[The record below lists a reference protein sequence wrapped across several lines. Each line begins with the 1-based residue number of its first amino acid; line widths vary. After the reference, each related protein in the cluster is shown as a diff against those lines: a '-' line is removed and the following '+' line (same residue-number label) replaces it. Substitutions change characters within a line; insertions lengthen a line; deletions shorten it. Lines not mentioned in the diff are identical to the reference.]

1 MLLFQQSCPG
11 FQFFADFQTQLNAAL
26 REEGAG
32 FLGLKEGRAGALTVS
47 VPEWILKLN
56 PLSVQVFE
64 IRTTDD
70 LTEAWL
76 KEKLSFFR

>member
-1 MLLFQQSCPG
+1 MGDSTPG
-11 FQFFADFQTQLNAAL
+11 GPPRGVRTPGL

-32 FLGLKEGRAGALTVS
+32 FLGLREGWAGALTVS
-47 VPEWILKLN
+47 VPEWIIKLN
-56 PLSVQVFE
+56 PLSAQVFE

>member
-1 MLLFQQSCPG
+1 MEGGGLHPG
-11 FQFFADFQTQLNAAL
+11 GPPRRVRTPGL